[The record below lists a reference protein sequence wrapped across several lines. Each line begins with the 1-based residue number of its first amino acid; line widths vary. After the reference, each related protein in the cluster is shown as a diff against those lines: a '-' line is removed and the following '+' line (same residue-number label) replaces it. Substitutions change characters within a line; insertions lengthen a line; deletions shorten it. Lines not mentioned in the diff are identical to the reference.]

1 MSKKLKTNLLL
12 LLTAMIWGFAF
23 VAQQMGMDYID
34 PFTFAAIRFFIGFL
48 ALLPVIWIT
57 DKKRAQS
64 ASVSSSVSG
73 DKADTSAPV
82 SEKTDRR
89 LLLTGGLCCG
99 ISLGLASAVQQL
111 ALTTSPAG
119 KVGFLTALYIL
130 FVPILGIFLK
140 KKVGLKIWLSVAIA
154 IVGMY
159 LLCIT
164 DSFSLKPGDSL
175 ALLCS
180 VIFAIQML
188 FADHFSPKLN
198 GLKLSCSQF
207 LVASVLNFILMLI
220 WETPNISGIL
230 SAVVPLFYT
239 GLLSSAVGYTL
250 QIIAQK
256 DSPPAVAALI
266 LSLESV
272 FSVIGAWLI
281 LHQTMSLRETFGCLF
296 MFAAIILAQL
306 PGRARKSA

>member
-23 VAQQMGMDYID
+23 VAQQMGMDYIG

-57 DKKRAQS
+57 DKKRAKS
-64 ASVSSSVSG
+64 AS
-73 DKADTSAPV
+73 APAP
-82 SEKTDRR
+82 EKTDRR
-89 LLLTGGLCCG
+89 LLLIGGLCCG

-198 GLKLSCSQF
+198 GLKLSCTQF

-230 SAVVPLFYT
+230 SAVVPLLYT

>member
-23 VAQQMGMDYID
+23 VAQQMGMDYIG

-57 DKKRAQS
+57 DRRKAKS
-64 ASVSSSVSG
+64 TSDSVSG
-73 DKADTSAPV
+73 NNGGAPELTSAK
-82 SEKTDRR
+82 SNRR
-89 LLLTGGLCCG
+89 LLLIGGICCG

-140 KKVGLKIWLSVAIA
+140 KRAGLKIWISVAIA

-180 VIFAIQML
+180 IIFAIQML
-188 FADHFSPKLN
+188 FADYFSPKLN
-198 GLKLSCSQF
+198 GLKLSCAQF
-207 LVASVLNFILMLI
+207 LVASTLNFILMLI

-230 SAVVPLFYT
+230 SAVVPLLYT

-281 LHQTMSLRETFGCLF
+281 LHQTMTLRETFGCLF